1 MHGSLSAPFIPHPS
15 CLIPLALIVCLSLC
29 LWERTFQDVGA
40 YLAASE
46 EQQFDLVVA
55 AETLQY
61 LGPLG
66 EVVADAFKVLK
77 PGGYFSFTVDRRR
90 TREEGEDKGDEGEE
104 EGRAEGG
111 RKDQVGGAR
120 AASCAMREAKPGS

>member
-1 MHGSLSAPFIPHPS
+1 M
-15 CLIPLALIVCLSLC
+15 
-29 LWERTFQDVGA
+29 RA

-61 LGPLG
+61 LGPL
-66 EVVADAFKVLK
+66 ETLVADASKVLK

-90 TREEGEDKGDEGEE
+90 TNEREEH
-104 EGRAEGG
+104 EGRDE
-111 RKDQVGGAR
+111 QVGRVRGGDVAR
-120 AASCAMREAKPGS
+120 Q